1 MSKLSQAIDYQ
12 FTGNKS
18 YLERP
23 KNNYIDVST
32 SVQDIGYPNIGR
44 EFKIGVK
51 LQATKWVDDTN
62 LIQSRENDPAI
73 VSEVLKDLKR
83 AMIEEV
89 FGEFRWMII
98 EMRSALYDRDNSRA
112 RTLLAEM
119 EHKMFYEGI

>member
-18 YLERP
+18 YLEKP
-23 KNNYIDVST
+23 KNNYLGVST
-32 SVQDIGYPNIGR
+32 AVQDIGYPKIGR

-51 LQATKWVDDTN
+51 LEAIKWVDDTK
-62 LIQSRENDPAI
+62 LIHSKENEPAI
-73 VSEVLKDLKR
+73 VSDVLNDLKR

-89 FGEFRWMII
+89 FGEFRPLII
-98 EMRSALYDRDNSRA
+98 EMRSALYDKDNTRV

-119 EHKMFYEGI
+119 EQKMFTT

>member
-1 MSKLSQAIDYQ
+1 MSKLSDAIDYE

-23 KNNYIDVST
+23 KNNYLDVST
-32 SVQDIGYPNIGR
+32 TVQDIEYPSIGR

-51 LQATKWVDDTN
+51 LQATKWVDDTR
-62 LIQSRENDPAI
+62 LIQSNENEPAI
-73 VSEVLKDLKR
+73 VSEVLNDLRR

-89 FGEFRWMII
+89 FGEFRPLIT
-98 EMRSALYDRDNSRA
+98 EMRSALYDKDNTRV

-119 EHKMFYEGI
+119 EHKMFHE

>member
-18 YLERP
+18 YLEKP
-23 KNNYIDVST
+23 KNNYLDVSIAAQNV
-32 SVQDIGYPNIGR
+32 SYPNIGR

-51 LQATKWVDDTN
+51 LQAIKWVDDTK
-62 LIQSRENDPAI
+62 LIHSKENEPAI
-73 VSEVLKDLKR
+73 VSDVLNDLKQ

-98 EMRSALYDRDNSRA
+98 EMRSALYDKDNTRV

-119 EHKMFYEGI
+119 EHKMFT

>member
-1 MSKLSQAIDYQ
+1 MSKLSDAIDYE

-23 KNNYIDVST
+23 KNNYLDVST
-32 SVQDIGYPNIGR
+32 TVQDIGYPSIGR

-51 LQATKWVDDTN
+51 LQATKWVDDTR
-62 LIQSRENDPAI
+62 LIQSNENEPAI
-73 VSEVLKDLKR
+73 VSEVLNDLRR

-89 FGEFRWMII
+89 FGEFRPLII
-98 EMRSALYDRDNSRA
+98 EMRSALYDKDNTRV

-119 EHKMFYEGI
+119 EHKMFHE

>member
-18 YLERP
+18 VLERP
-23 KNNYIDVST
+23 NLNYLDVST
-32 SVQDIGYPNIGR
+32 AVQDVGYPNIGR

-51 LQATKWVDDTN
+51 LQAIKWVDDTK
-62 LIQSRENDPAI
+62 LIHSKENEPAI
-73 VSEVLKDLKR
+73 VSDVLNDLKQ

-89 FGEFRWMII
+89 FGEFRPLII
-98 EMRSALYDRDNSRA
+98 EMRSALYDKDNTRV

-119 EHKMFYEGI
+119 EQKMFHDGI

>member
-18 YLERP
+18 YLEKP
-23 KNNYIDVST
+23 KNNYLDVSIAT
-32 SVQDIGYPNIGR
+32 QNVSYPNIGR

-51 LQATKWVDDTN
+51 LQAIKWVDDTK
-62 LIQSRENDPAI
+62 LIHSKENEPAI
-73 VSEVLKDLKR
+73 VSDVLNDLKQ

-98 EMRSALYDRDNSRA
+98 EMRSALYDKDNTRV

-119 EHKMFYEGI
+119 EHKMFT

>member
-1 MSKLSQAIDYQ
+1 MSKLSDAIDYE

-23 KNNYIDVST
+23 KNNYLDVST
-32 SVQDIGYPNIGR
+32 AVQDSGYPTIGR

-51 LQATKWVDDTN
+51 LQTTKWVDDTR
-62 LIQSRENDPAI
+62 LIQSNENEPAI
-73 VSEVLKDLKR
+73 VSEVLNDLRR

-89 FGEFRWMII
+89 FGEFRPLII
-98 EMRSALYDRDNSRA
+98 EMRSALYDKDNTRV

-119 EHKMFYEGI
+119 EHKMFHE

>member
-1 MSKLSQAIDYQ
+1 MSKLSQAIDYE

-18 YLERP
+18 YLEKP
-23 KNNYIDVST
+23 KNNYLDVST
-32 SVQDIGYPNIGR
+32 AVQDIGYPNIGR

-51 LQATKWVDDTN
+51 LQAIKWVDDTN
-62 LIQSRENDPAI
+62 LIQSKENEPAI

-98 EMRSALYDRDNSRA
+98 EMRSALYDKDNNRV

-119 EHKMFYEGI
+119 EHKMFHEGI

>member
-18 YLERP
+18 YLEKP
-23 KNNYIDVST
+23 KNNYLDVST
-32 SVQDIGYPNIGR
+32 AVQDIGYPNIGR

-51 LQATKWVDDTN
+51 LQAIKWVDDTK
-62 LIQSRENDPAI
+62 LIHSKENEPAI
-73 VSEVLKDLKR
+73 VSDVLNDLKQ

-98 EMRSALYDRDNSRA
+98 EMRSALYDKDNTRV

-119 EHKMFYEGI
+119 EHKMFT

>member
-1 MSKLSQAIDYQ
+1 MSKLSDAIDYE

-32 SVQDIGYPNIGR
+32 FVQDIGYPTIGR

-62 LIQSRENDPAI
+62 LIQSNENEPAI
-73 VSEVLKDLKR
+73 VSDVLKDLKR

-89 FGEFRWMII
+89 FGEFRPLII
-98 EMRSALYDRDNSRA
+98 EMRSALYDKDNTRV

-119 EHKMFYEGI
+119 EQKMFHE

>member
-1 MSKLSQAIDYQ
+1 MSKLSDAIDYE

-23 KNNYIDVST
+23 KNNYLDVST
-32 SVQDIGYPNIGR
+32 TVQDIGYPSIGR

-51 LQATKWVDDTN
+51 LQATKWVDDTR
-62 LIQSRENDPAI
+62 LIQSNENEPAI
-73 VSEVLKDLKR
+73 VSDVLKDLKR

-98 EMRSALYDRDNSRA
+98 EMRSALYDKDNSRV

-119 EHKMFYEGI
+119 EHKMFNEGI

>member
-18 YLERP
+18 YLEKP
-23 KNNYIDVST
+23 KNNYLDVST

-51 LQATKWVDDTN
+51 LQATKWVDDTQIITSNEN
-62 LIQSRENDPAI
+62 LTIASD
-73 VSEVLKDLKR
+73 VLKDLKR

-89 FGEFRWMII
+89 YGEFRWMIV

-119 EHKMFYEGI
+119 EHKMFHEGI

>member
-1 MSKLSQAIDYQ
+1 MSKLSDAIDYE

-23 KNNYIDVST
+23 KNNYLDVST
-32 SVQDIGYPNIGR
+32 TVQDIGYPTIGR

-51 LQATKWVDDTN
+51 LQATKWVDDTR
-62 LIQSRENDPAI
+62 LIQSNENEPAI
-73 VSEVLKDLKR
+73 VSEVLNDLRR

-89 FGEFRWMII
+89 FGEFRPLII
-98 EMRSALYDRDNSRA
+98 EMRSALYDKDNTRV

-119 EHKMFYEGI
+119 EHKMFHE

>member
-1 MSKLSQAIDYQ
+1 MSKLSDAIDYE

-18 YLERP
+18 YLVRP
-23 KNNYIDVST
+23 KNNYLNVST
-32 SVQDIGYPNIGR
+32 TVQDIGYPSIGR

-51 LQATKWVDDTN
+51 LQATKWVGDTC
-62 LIQSRENDPAI
+62 LIQSNENEPAI
-73 VSEVLKDLKR
+73 VSDVLKDLKR

-98 EMRSALYDRDNSRA
+98 EMRSALYDKDNSRV

-119 EHKMFYEGI
+119 EHKMFNEGI

>member
-18 YLERP
+18 YLEKP
-23 KNNYIDVST
+23 KNNYLDVST
-32 SVQDIGYPNIGR
+32 AVQDIGYPNIGR

-51 LQATKWVDDTN
+51 LQTTKWVDDTK
-62 LIQSRENDPAI
+62 LIHSKENEPAI
-73 VSEVLKDLKR
+73 VSDVLNDLKQ

-98 EMRSALYDRDNSRA
+98 EMRSALYDKDNNRV

-119 EHKMFYEGI
+119 EHKMFHEGI

>member
-18 YLERP
+18 YLEKP
-23 KNNYIDVST
+23 KNNYLDVSIAAQN
-32 SVQDIGYPNIGR
+32 VGYPNIGR

-51 LQATKWVDDTN
+51 LQAIKWVDDTK
-62 LIQSRENDPAI
+62 LIHSKENEPAI
-73 VSEVLKDLKR
+73 VSDVLNDLKQ

-98 EMRSALYDRDNSRA
+98 EMRSALYDKDNTRV

-119 EHKMFYEGI
+119 EHKMFT

>member
-1 MSKLSQAIDYQ
+1 MSKLSDAIDYE

-23 KNNYIDVST
+23 KNNYLDVST
-32 SVQDIGYPNIGR
+32 TVQDIGSPSIGR

-51 LQATKWVDDTN
+51 LQATKWVDDTR
-62 LIQSRENDPAI
+62 LIQSNENEPAI
-73 VSEVLKDLKR
+73 VSEVLNDLRR

-89 FGEFRWMII
+89 FGEFRPLII
-98 EMRSALYDRDNSRA
+98 EMRSALYDKDNTRV

-119 EHKMFYEGI
+119 EHKMFHE

>member
-18 YLERP
+18 YLEKP
-23 KNNYIDVST
+23 KNNYLDVST
-32 SVQDIGYPNIGR
+32 AVQDIGYPNIGR

-51 LQATKWVDDTN
+51 LQTTKWVDDTK
-62 LIQSRENDPAI
+62 LIHSKENEPAI
-73 VSEVLKDLKR
+73 VSDVLNDLKQ

-98 EMRSALYDRDNSRA
+98 EMRSALYDKDNTRV

-119 EHKMFYEGI
+119 EHKMFT

>member
-18 YLERP
+18 YLEKP

-32 SVQDIGYPNIGR
+32 TVVDIGYPNIGR

-51 LQATKWVDDTN
+51 LQATKWVDDTH
-62 LIQSRENDPAI
+62 LIRSNENEPAI
-73 VSEVLKDLKR
+73 VSDVLHDLKR

-89 FGEFRWMII
+89 FGEFRPIII
-98 EMRSALYDRDNSRA
+98 EMRSALYDRDNTRV

-119 EHKMFYEGI
+119 EQKMFN

>member
-18 YLERP
+18 YLEKP
-23 KNNYIDVST
+23 KNNYLDVST
-32 SVQDIGYPNIGR
+32 AVQDIGYPNIGR

-51 LQATKWVDDTN
+51 LQTTKWVDDTH
-62 LIQSRENDPAI
+62 LIHSKENEPAI
-73 VSEVLKDLKR
+73 VSDVLNDLKQ

-89 FGEFRWMII
+89 FGEFRPLII
-98 EMRSALYDRDNSRA
+98 EMRSALYDKDNTRV

-119 EHKMFYEGI
+119 EHKMFT

>member
-1 MSKLSQAIDYQ
+1 MSKLSDAIDYE

-18 YLERP
+18 YLVRP
-23 KNNYIDVST
+23 KNNYLNVST
-32 SVQDIGYPNIGR
+32 TVQDIVYPSIGR

-51 LQATKWVDDTN
+51 LQATKWVDDTC
-62 LIQSRENDPAI
+62 LIQSNENEPAI
-73 VSEVLKDLKR
+73 VSDVLKDLKR

-98 EMRSALYDRDNSRA
+98 EMRSALYDKDNSRV

-119 EHKMFYEGI
+119 EHKMFNEGI